1 MSTRVHP
8 VCECCLT
15 QLTTGEDEL
24 CREQHGDHVTQLCQ
38 WGLEPNEYVA
48 LAFKGVGDMIRCF
61 GCGDDDIRA
70 GSVLVVS
77 SAVADDMADARREK
91 AIERR
96 DDFDSN
102 WRS

>member
-38 WGLEPNEYVA
+38 WGNEIGEHVVP
-48 LAFKGVGDMIRCF
+48 AFKATGDMIRCF